1 MKSITQTT
9 TVYEFSELSPS
20 AKAKARD
27 WYREASTYDDHG
39 AEYVIDDAKMV
50 FAHCG
55 ITIDR
60 VGYSGFWSQGD
71 GAHFVGTWRA
81 ADVTLGGVKNCAPI
95 DEKLHAIAAEFERIA
110 ALFPLASFTVKHR
123 GSYSHENCTDF
134 SFEFLDADGYQI
146 DPPGAQQAEKDLEKA
161 AKDAMRWIYRTLEK
175 EYDYHNADEQV
186 DESIEC
192 NGYTFT
198 EEGKRFGD

>member
-1 MKSITQTT
+1 MKTIVQITN
-9 TVYEFSELSPS
+9 VYEFSKLSDK

-27 WYREASTYDDHG
+27 WYRKASIHDDHG
-39 AEYVIDDAKMV
+39 AEFVIDDAKRV
-50 FAHCG
+50 FTHCG

-81 ADVTLGGVKNCAPI
+81 FDVKAGGVKDEAPV
-95 DEKLHAIAAEFERIA
+95 DETLHRIAAEFERVA
-110 ALFPLASFTVKHR
+110 ALFPLSSFTVKHS
-123 GSYSHENCTDF
+123 GHYQHENCTDF
-134 SFEFLDADGYQI
+134 SFEFVDADGYQI

-161 AKDAMRWIYRTLEK
+161 AKYAMRWIYQTLEK
-175 EYDYHNADEQV
+175 EYDHHNADEQV
-186 DESIEC
+186 DESIES

-198 EEGKRFGD
+198 EEGERFGD